1 MFSVQRCSGRLLVQC
16 VMYFLKQRLK
26 VWQILEK
33 KLKQN
38 LEVVRSD
45 LSKLK
50 IATESAAGYVVYKP
64 TSTKGPSI
72 YDVHTEGGG
81 GSGSGGRMWTEGG
94 APSPMRTS
102 TQKIKIKV

>member
-38 LEVVRSD
+38 LEVLRSD

-81 GSGSGGRMWTEGG
+81 GQPQVDAFGRREGVQ
-94 APSPMRTS
+94 PHVDVHT
-102 TQKIKIKV
+102 KN

>member
-26 VWQILEK
+26 VWKILEK

-38 LEVVRSD
+38 LEVLRSD

-50 IATESAAGYVVYKP
+50 VATESAAGYVVYKP
-64 TSTKGPSI
+64 TSRPANEYNICISRHI
-72 YDVHTEGGG
+72 YCMSKYMDNHRCKNVFTFF
-81 GSGSGGRMWTEGG
+81 
-94 APSPMRTS
+94 
-102 TQKIKIKV
+102 I